1 MAEKV
6 TDIATAKDAGA
17 EPTVNDTKVQKLAVD
32 YKRLKGTMDT
42 ARSELGTKMQD
53 AEKTWNC
60 NRLVFKLAVKLKSME
75 PDTAQANLRVL
86 LRYCEALGVVD
97 QGELFES
104 PLPAQPASATG

>member
-6 TDIATAKDAGA
+6 TDIANDAGA
-17 EPTVNDTKVQKLAVD
+17 EPTVNDVKVQKLAAD
-32 YKRLKGTMDT
+32 FKRLKGTMDV
-42 ARSELGTKMQD
+42 ARGELGAKMQD
-53 AEKTWNC
+53 AEKSWNC
-60 NRLVFKLAVKLKSME
+60 NRAMFKMAAKLQGMD